1 MATLGVRVD
10 DAYYDRVA
18 SAARKAGLKVSD
30 YIRGAVDTMLERG
43 PEKDP
48 NQLEM
53 RLPIPKEDA
62 DKNRILV
69 LDHLRRRGPA
79 TKFELAA
86 VLGWHEHWVSPRITE
101 LYKAGLVERG
111 EEKKIN
117 PNSGRKCNVWRAK
130 EAS

>member
-1 MATLGVRVD
+1 MATLGARVSNEF
-10 DAYYDRVA
+10 YDRVV
-18 SAARKAGLKVSD
+18 AAAQAEGVKVSGF
-30 YIRGAVDTMLERG
+30 IERAVTARMGKG

-101 LYKAGLVERG
+101 LYKSGLVERG

-130 EAS
+130 ETS